1 MIARDKPLILVID
14 DEPQIRR
21 FIRVGLTASGYE
33 MLEAGDAA
41 SGLALFRQKQPDLM
55 ILDLGLPDQDGK
67 MVIATIRQT
76 SAIPILILSART
88 DEAEKIEALDLGA
101 DDYVTKPFSVG
112 EMMARIRAAFRHRL
126 QEKAQESVF
135 ESEGLKVDLV
145 RRQVWRDHA
154 EIKLSKKEYAMLEIF
169 VQSAGLVVTHHQ
181 LLKAVW
187 GDLYA
192 DDTAYLR
199 VFIRQ
204 LRQKIEPDPTQPR
217 YILTEAGVGY
227 RLKIQ
232 A

>member
-1 MIARDKPLILVID
+1 MRRDKPLILVID

-21 FIRVGLTASGYE
+21 FIRVGLTASGYD

-76 SAIPILILSART
+76 SATPILILSART
-88 DEAEKIEALDLGA
+88 EEAEKIEALDLGA

-169 VQSAGLVVTHHQ
+169 VQSAGLVVTHNQ

-187 GDLYA
+187 GDVCTRA
-192 DDTAYLR
+192 TPRTCAFSFASCAR
-199 VFIRQ
+199 RSNPI
-204 LRQKIEPDPTQPR
+204 QPSHA
-217 YILTEAGVGY
+217 ILSPKQGLAIG
-227 RLKIQ
+227 
-232 A
+232 

>member
-1 MIARDKPLILVID
+1 MIQRNNPLILVID

-41 SGLALFRQKQPDLM
+41 TGLSLFRGKNPDLI

-76 SAIPILILSART
+76 SATPILILSART

-126 QEKAQESVF
+126 
-135 ESEGLKVDLV
+135 
-145 RRQVWRDHA
+145 RRQVFRDGA
-154 EIKLSKKEYAMLEIF
+154 ELKLSKKEYAMLAVF
-169 VQSAGLVVTHHQ
+169 VQSAGLVVTHNQ

-187 GDLYA
+187 GDVYA

-217 YILTEAGVGY
+217 HIITEAGVGY
-227 RLKIQ
+227 RLKIHV
-232 A
+232 